1 MCAFFKNKIRKGVQ
15 MAARCPK
22 CGEKLHWYDMK
33 AECRHCGVNIPNYDW
48 ETRLEEDNKVAEE
61 KFQQLYYKL
70 NDFRYAA
77 IGTKLRKN
85 RIWLTFLPAIGF
97 ILPWAQIKG
106 ELNTLSLDLLGLFT
120 DGTDTI
126 KFFGIFFKRLGDILG
141 GVSQGAPYADFI
153 VGFLLMLLSIVA
165 IVAAWLLA
173 FILFRKPKTK
183 VMCVLDILSIGFA
196 AAAGLMFSQVNADV
210 SAVTTY
216 FKIGNLYFNNASASV
231 MWGIYVYIALLFVA
245 LVANILVA
253 KAPVKSKELL
263 EQERLERV
271 RIKEEKEEAERARKE
286 AARAEAAR
294 KAEEEQAEK
303 VRKAREA
310 LASRENK
317 KK

>member
-1 MCAFFKNKIRKGVQ
+1 
-15 MAARCPK
+15 MAARCPN
-22 CGEKLHWYDMK
+22 CGGTLKWYDMK
-33 AECRHCGVNIPNYDW
+33 AECKHCSANIPNYNW
-48 ETRLEEDNKVAEE
+48 EARLEEDNKIAEE
-61 KFQQLYYKL
+61 KFQKLYYKL
-70 NDFRYAA
+70 NDFRYTT

-85 RIWLTFLPAIGF
+85 RIWLTLLPAIGF

-141 GVSQGAPYADFI
+141 GVSAGEPYADFI
-153 VGFLLMLLSIVA
+153 IGFLLMLLSIVA
-165 IVAAWLLA
+165 IVAAWLFA
-173 FILFRKPKTK
+173 FILFRRPKTK

-196 AAAGLMFSQVNADV
+196 TAAGFMFSQVNADV

-253 KAPVKSKELL
+253 KAPVKSKETL
-263 EQERLERV
+263 EEERLGRV

-286 AARAEAAR
+286 AARAEAAK
-294 KAEEEQAEK
+294 KAEQEQAEK

-310 LASRENK
+310 LAARENK